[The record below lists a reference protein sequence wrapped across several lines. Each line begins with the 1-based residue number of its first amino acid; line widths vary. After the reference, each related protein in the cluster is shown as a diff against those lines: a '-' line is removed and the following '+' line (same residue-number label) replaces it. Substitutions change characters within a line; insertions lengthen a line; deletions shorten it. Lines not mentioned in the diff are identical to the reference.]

1 MSNIDNISHPTAK
14 YFADILSPIVANT
27 PRRVKNSEDAAS
39 KPNLDLTVTPG
50 QKLVSTTNNSNNTTR
65 EHVLHSHETYLD

>member
-39 KPNLDLTVTPG
+39 KRGDLTVTPG